1 LNLGEL
7 WTGILAFLARIII
20 PVWND
25 IIEYLVLVI
34 TLVVLASIGG
44 LALWWRRHSAAN
56 RSRVP
61 KPIPAGHKPDDQH
74 LPGPSLWPFVAPVGL
89 LLVLFAVAFGPFE
102 SLANMTLL
110 SLGVAIA
117 AAGIIGWYLDANKEY
132 IEVESGVHGS
142 ATATAS
148 PPGWSLKPPEGMHL
162 PGPSAW
168 PLLAPV
174 GLLFVIAGLIFGPI
188 LFVGGAIMAIIAI
201 VGWYFDAAGELDD
214 LEAHGHPSQA
224 DRDPEKAWPR
234 KLVPVYFIIGAGT
247 ILLTLTPWLLS
258 LLPGS
263 G

>member
-7 WTGILAFLARIII
+7 WTFVLGIIAQVVI
-20 PVWND
+20 PRWKD
-25 IIEYLVLVI
+25 LIQYLPLLI
-34 TLVVLASIGG
+34 TLVVIVSIGG
-44 LALWWRRHSAAN
+44 LAWSWQRNAAAN

-61 KPIPAGHKPDDQH
+61 RPIPAGRKPEDMH

-89 LLVLFAVAFGPFE
+89 LLIVFAVVFGPLE
-102 SLANMTLL
+102 SLANMALL
-110 SLGVAIA
+110 GLGLTIA
-117 AAGIIGWYLDANKEY
+117 VVGITGWYLDANKEY